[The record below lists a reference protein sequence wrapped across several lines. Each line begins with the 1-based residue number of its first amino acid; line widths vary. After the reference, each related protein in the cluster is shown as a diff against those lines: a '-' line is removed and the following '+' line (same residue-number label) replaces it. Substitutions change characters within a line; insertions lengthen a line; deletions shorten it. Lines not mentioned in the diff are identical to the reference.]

1 MFKKLFFFKVLTMP
15 SLKILLN
22 TKCAVKIQKV
32 NTGCPSHIGHKD
44 LHKSVLKA
52 FFQMIPLLITL
63 YTLGVRQNF
72 ALHTVCANLSVKWI
86 REKLSIV
93 LTSAFGTQVISGNTE
108 IAWPACSPYEAPCDN
123 FLWGICDQEIRKV
136 KPRDLGELQE
146 VVSDFVQSLDEDVA
160 RRAIRDIRPRAEM
173 CIKLATVTVEEILK
187 WNN

>member
-1 MFKKLFFFKVLTMP
+1 MSEPYRT
-15 SLKILLN
+15 
-22 TKCAVKIQKV
+22 
-32 NTGCPSHIGHKD
+32 HED

-52 FFQMIPLLITL
+52 FFQLIPLLITL

-108 IAWPACSPYEAPCDN
+108 IAWPACSPYKAPCDN

-146 VVSDFVQSLDEDVA
+146 VVSDFVQSLDEDVV
-160 RRAIRDIRPRAEM
+160 RRAIRDNRPRAEM
-173 CIKLATVTVEEILK
+173 CIKLAAITVEEI
-187 WNN
+187 